1 MPYIKTMMF
10 DSNQLFA
17 ENYCLIFARALLKI
31 SFGLI
36 YYINNNNQHG
46 NLGFSKLES

>member
-17 ENYCLIFARALLKI
+17 ENYRLIYAKALLKI

-36 YYINNNNQHG
+36 YYINNQHG